1 MVRCTKVLLQGILQ
15 HIMYVSTLE
24 FCYGYQLLVLQLQL
38 FYFNVAKK
46 HKSLSFTYTE
56 EMKKPCIEADLV
68 LTLIPLLESTDQEM
82 LLHAGRAIGRI
93 CYDNRKYQ
101 LERILFSLAVRHYFV
116 RHCNL

>member
-1 MVRCTKVLLQGILQ
+1 MFPLLSFVSWLPAIGLAIAIFLFQ
-15 HIMYVSTLE
+15 H
-24 FCYGYQLLVLQLQL
+24 G
-38 FYFNVAKK
+38 KK

>member
-1 MVRCTKVLLQGILQ
+1 M
-15 HIMYVSTLE
+15 
-24 FCYGYQLLVLQLQL
+24 
-38 FYFNVAKK
+38 AKK

-116 RHCNL
+116 RHRNL

>member
-1 MVRCTKVLLQGILQ
+1 MATSYCYCNCFIPKWQKPGIP
-15 HIMYVSTLE
+15 
-24 FCYGYQLLVLQLQL
+24 
-38 FYFNVAKK
+38 
-46 HKSLSFTYTE
+46 SFIYAE

-93 CYDNRKYQ
+93 CYDNRKYP
-101 LERILFSLAVRHYFV
+101 LKKICFSLALKHYLK